1 MTDAA
6 PSFNNFF
13 ALQTWFSE
21 LPRIEA
27 LTSRHRTRS
36 SLCLSFS
43 DFLARFA
50 GCKLRIDS
58 STSGDHLPE
67 QEQGDVYTRIGNSTV
82 NVLEDR
88 IALERGASAVV
99 TASGMSAI
107 ALAVTAVASA
117 GDNIVTN
124 TRLYGGTYN
133 QFKVTF
139 KKYGIN
145 VIFAPTL
152 NPEDLEN
159 HINEKTKAV
168 YVETIA
174 NSDTA
179 LADIR
184 ALADVAHR
192 HGVPLIVDNTFGMG
206 GYMVK
211 PISLGADI
219 VVHSISK
226 WIGGHGTI
234 IAGIIVDSG
243 NFDWRKS
250 DKFPSIIET
259 SSAYGLSF
267 ADTFYPS
274 GFSVYLRMELLRDFG
289 PSLSPMSAFLAIQ
302 GIETLSLRAQRHCD
316 NALAVAKYLET
327 NAHFIDVTYLGL
339 PSHPSHELALKTL
352 RPNAFGGII
361 TLRMEGGITNTVK
374 FVESLRL
381 VSHMANV
388 GDAKTLVIIPA
399 RTIQGQLSEEEMESG
414 GVMQGLIRASAFSS
428 WLSIGI
434 ENVADIIADIA
445 GALEIVYG
453 TSPEKEAE
461 LVS

>member
-1 MTDAA
+1 MSKRFFRYEPEFETPPLHAGQGLDGRTNARAA
-6 PSFNNFF
+6 PIYQSTGFVFN
-13 ALQTWFSE
+13 SVE
-21 LPRIEA
+21 
-27 LTSRHRTRS
+27 
-36 SLCLSFS
+36 
-43 DFLARFA
+43 
-50 GCKLRIDS
+50 G
-58 STSGDHLPE
+58 
-67 QEQGDVYTRIGNSTV
+67 V
-82 NVLEDR
+82 
-88 IALERGASAVV
+88 SAVA

-124 TRLYGGTYN
+124 TCLYGGTYN

-139 KKYGIN
+139 KKYGID
-145 VIFAPTL
+145 VIFAPTF
-152 NPEDLEN
+152 NPEDLKSR
-159 HINEKTKAV
+159 INEKTKAV

-184 ALADVAHR
+184 ALADIAHR
-192 HGVPLIVDNTFGMG
+192 HGIPLIVDNTFGMG

-211 PISLGADI
+211 PISLARILLVDI
-219 VVHSISK
+219 IQNKSIIHSISK

-250 DKFPSIIET
+250 DKFPSITET

-267 ADTFYPS
+267 ADIFYPS
-274 GFSVYLRMELLRDFG
+274 GFSVYLRMELLRDLG
-289 PSLSPMSAFLAIQ
+289 PSVSPMS
-302 GIETLSLRAQRHCD
+302 LSQ
-316 NALAVAKYLET
+316 KT
-327 NAHFIDVTYLGL
+327 NAHFTDVTYLGL

-399 RTIQGQLSEEEMESG
+399 GTIQGQLSEEEMESG
-414 GVMQGLIRASAFSS
+414 GVMQGLIR
-428 WLSIGI
+428 LSIGI

-445 GALEIVYG
+445 GALEIVYR

-461 LVS
+461 VDS

>member
-1 MTDAA
+1 
-6 PSFNNFF
+6 
-13 ALQTWFSE
+13 
-21 LPRIEA
+21 
-27 LTSRHRTRS
+27 
-36 SLCLSFS
+36 
-43 DFLARFA
+43 
-50 GCKLRIDS
+50 
-58 STSGDHLPE
+58 
-67 QEQGDVYTRIGNSTV
+67 
-82 NVLEDR
+82 
-88 IALERGASAVV
+88 
-99 TASGMSAI
+99 
-107 ALAVTAVASA
+107 
-117 GDNIVTN
+117 
-124 TRLYGGTYN
+124 
-133 QFKVTF
+133 
-139 KKYGIN
+139 
-145 VIFAPTL
+145 
-152 NPEDLEN
+152 
-159 HINEKTKAV
+159 
-168 YVETIA
+168 
-174 NSDTA
+174 
-179 LADIR
+179 
-184 ALADVAHR
+184 
-192 HGVPLIVDNTFGMG
+192 
-206 GYMVK
+206 MVK

-219 VVHSISK
+219 VVRSISK

-250 DKFPSIIET
+250 DKFPSITET

-267 ADTFYPS
+267 ADTFYPC
-274 GFSVYLRMELLRDFG
+274 GFAVYLRMELLRDLG

-388 GDAKTLVIIPA
+388 GDAKTL
-399 RTIQGQLSEEEMESG
+399 GQLSEEEMESG
-414 GVMQGLIRASAFSS
+414 GVMQGLIR
-428 WLSIGI
+428 LSIGI

>member
-1 MTDAA
+1 HLIT
-6 PSFNNFF
+6 
-13 ALQTWFSE
+13 
-21 LPRIEA
+21 I
-27 LTSRHRTRS
+27 S
-36 SLCLSFS
+36 S
-43 DFLARFA
+43 
-50 GCKLRIDS
+50 
-58 STSGDHLPE
+58 
-67 QEQGDVYTRIGNSTV
+67 
-82 NVLEDR
+82 
-88 IALERGASAVV
+88 
-99 TASGMSAI
+99 
-107 ALAVTAVASA
+107 
-117 GDNIVTN
+117 

-139 KKYGIN
+139 KKYGID

-152 NPEDLEN
+152 NPDDLESR
-159 HINEKTKAV
+159 INEKTKAV

-179 LADIR
+179 LPDISVVQTKENITR
-184 ALADVAHR
+184 SRLHIVI
-192 HGVPLIVDNTFGMG
+192 PLIIDNIFGMG

-250 DKFPSIIET
+250 DKFPSITET

-274 GFSVYLRMELLRDFG
+274 GFSVYLRMELLRDLG

-316 NALAVAKYLET
+316 NALTVAKYLET

-339 PSHPSHELALKTL
+339 PSHPSHKLVLKTL
-352 RPNAFGGII
+352 RPNTFGGII
-361 TLRMEGGITNTVK
+361 TLHMEGGITNAVK

-399 RTIQGQLSEEEMESG
+399 GTIQGQLSEEEMESG
-414 GVMQGLIRASAFSS
+414 GVMQGLIR
-428 WLSIGI
+428 LSIGI

-453 TSPEKEAE
+453 NSPEKEAE
-461 LVS
+461 VAS

>member
-1 MTDAA
+1 M
-6 PSFNNFF
+6 SKRF
-13 ALQTWFSE
+13 FSE
-21 LPRIEA
+21 PEFETLQLHAGHDLDGATNARAVPIYQSTGFVFNSVEHA
-27 LTSRHRTRS
+27 NNLC
-36 SLCLSFS
+36 SL
-43 DFLARFA
+43 
-50 GCKLRIDS
+50 K
-58 STSGDHLPE
+58 E
-67 QEQGDVYTRIGNSTV
+67 KGDVYSRIGNSTV

-88 IALERGASAVV
+88 IAALEGGVSAVA

-139 KKYGIN
+139 KKYGID

-159 HINEKTKAV
+159 RINEKTKAV

-184 ALADVAHR
+184 ALADIAHR

-234 IAGIIVDSG
+234 IAGIVVDSG

-250 DKFPSIIET
+250 DKFPSITET

-274 GFSVYLRMELLRDFG
+274 GFSVYLRMELLRDLG

-339 PSHPSHELALKTL
+339 PSHPSHKLALKTL

-361 TLRMEGGITNTVK
+361 TLRMEGGITNAVR

-399 RTIQGQLSEEEMESG
+399 GTIQGQLSEEEMESG
-414 GVMQGLIRASAFSS
+414 GVMQGLIR
-428 WLSIGI
+428 LSIGI
-434 ENVADIIADIA
+434 ENVADIIADIT

-453 TSPEKEAE
+453 NSPEKEAE
-461 LVS
+461 VAS